1 MWWDYWVEGFKQG
14 IVAHFLLVVGQKV
27 MIVQMDTAT
36 HLLFVMGQQVMSLL
50 LSKKGTATHILLVM

>member
-1 MWWDYWVEGFKQG
+1 MWWDYWVESFKQG
-14 IVAHFLLVVGQKV
+14 TVAHFLLVVGQKV